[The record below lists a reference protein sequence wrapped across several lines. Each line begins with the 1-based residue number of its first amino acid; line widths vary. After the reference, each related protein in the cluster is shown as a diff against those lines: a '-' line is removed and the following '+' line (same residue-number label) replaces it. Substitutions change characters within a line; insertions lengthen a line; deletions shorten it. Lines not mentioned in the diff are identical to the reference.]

1 MSSIPLFPGNT
12 DDGPVLER
20 AVPVKRIKTAE
31 GEALVTTV
39 FDLFGA
45 FLGIDRGI
53 GGQVAKGEMDNVPFT
68 PRWQQDI
75 TGVRAEDVIRLS
87 REFATAAS
95 TTKGRACVLMG
106 AGLNQWYQTDNA
118 YRGIMNILML
128 CGTVGVPGGGWCHYV
143 GQEKIRPEAGWAEF
157 SFAQDW
163 VPASRQMNATSYF
176 YEHADQWRYERMP
189 LSYMR
194 SPLADAKRYSG
205 TYIDCNLQS
214 VKMGWLPT
222 APQLD
227 VNPINIAEKAKA
239 SGQTTQDYLVDA
251 LKNGDIHF
259 SLEDLDE
266 PFNWPRNLFVWR
278 SNILGS
284 SARSR

>member
-1 MSSIPLFPGNT
+1 MVALNVPYFGDESIPLFPGNT

-128 CGTVGVPGGGWCHYV
+128 CRNGRCSWRRLVPL
-143 GQEKIRPEAGWAEF
+143 RRAG
-157 SFAQDW
+157 
-163 VPASRQMNATSYF
+163 
-176 YEHADQWRYERMP
+176 
-189 LSYMR
+189 
-194 SPLADAKRYSG
+194 
-205 TYIDCNLQS
+205 
-214 VKMGWLPT
+214 
-222 APQLD
+222 
-227 VNPINIAEKAKA
+227 
-239 SGQTTQDYLVDA
+239 
-251 LKNGDIHF
+251 
-259 SLEDLDE
+259 ED
-266 PFNWPRNLFVWR
+266 PP
-278 SNILGS
+278 
-284 SARSR
+284 RSRMGRILIRTGLGPCLTPDERNKLLL